1 MGNLH
6 IELITVVWNHQNVLK
21 SIPEL
26 ISDTYDI
33 FEGVMISISP
43 INFPLLMDQV
53 QLRRFSSF
61 LTLIVNCVM
70 RDCQFQ

>member
-1 MGNLH
+1 MHLFRMGTLH

-43 INFPLLMDQV
+43 SIS
-53 QLRRFSSF
+53 RF
-61 LTLIVNCVM
+61 
-70 RDCQFQ
+70 